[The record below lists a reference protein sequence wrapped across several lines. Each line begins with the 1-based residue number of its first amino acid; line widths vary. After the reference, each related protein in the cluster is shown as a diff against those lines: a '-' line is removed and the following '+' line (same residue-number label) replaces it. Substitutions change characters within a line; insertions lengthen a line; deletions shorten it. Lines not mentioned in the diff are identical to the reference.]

1 MCLSSKLLQDLFLN
15 VWKMESS
22 VATQARKTT
31 AVMEIVRV
39 RCETEACVEGCN
51 GKWLVCAEQVLT

>member
-1 MCLSSKLLQDLFLN
+1 
-15 VWKMESS
+15 MEPS
-22 VATQARKTT
+22 VATQARKAT